1 MVFDARK
8 SLLESY
14 FAYVSSALS
23 ILVGILSSFSL
34 ITRENRIGG

>member
-14 FAYVSSALS
+14 LGYVSSALS
-23 ILVGILSSFSL
+23 RLVGILSSFSL
-34 ITRENRIGG
+34 ITRATRIGG